1 MALLAGLLINCWGLT
16 GYSAIRLAIIGAFL
30 NPRELSGRSKSL
42 TSKLQSDFACLIMNK
57 CLAIM
62 LTPPFI
68 YLSSTYSNRRTEN
81 PKNRL
86 VNLFFTNATANLAPL
101 QYL

>member
-1 MALLAGLLINCWGLT
+1 
-16 GYSAIRLAIIGAFL
+16 
-30 NPRELSGRSKSL
+30 
-42 TSKLQSDFACLIMNK
+42 
-57 CLAIM
+57 M

-86 VNLFFTNATANLAPL
+86 VNLFFTNATADLAPL
-101 QYL
+101 QYLVPFRYVNITLGER